1 MHRRQCR
8 VVRNSIDGSVG
19 RQHAGS
25 GKRPQAS
32 ESVFDALDD
41 RRLDAGVL
49 QAHGQIVGAR
59 AAGKHHR
66 IRLVGELFEIDIPN
80 PRNVAAISYL
90 VVDEEGHHLGAPV
103 GFHDLQVLVEARG
116 VLRQVQQHVATTQTV
131 TLQTAVARVES
142 ILGPL
147 EIGRGNAHL
156 AAKGIGGHKIVGG
169 VGRRLRRMHRFA
181 AGRPADLHGHASGPD
196 GDVAPGEVQRRAREV
211 ALVAEIVAE
220 LTVLAVMVAHH
231 AVALLAHLGVGDG
244 VLGQAHRLAQTIGDR
259 VVGHLVGNAGA
270 QRVVGVVHEHGV
282 RRGGQRA
289 CNGRLDAVDFAAAV
303 ELVAEQIQQQHV
315 VRVQMRQHMG
325 KPQLVAFED
334 APLGGRLLQKRR
346 GNAGGQIGPGAVA
359 DNSASSGFKGIGQK
373 VVRRGL
379 PVGTHCDDRTLRAL
393 AAQLIKQR
401 RINLERDLPRQ
412 VGRRTVRHMAQPPG
426 RNGTGRLRKRKPQA
440 HTRTSL
446 LLRGD
451 GRADCR
457 TQASRTIQFQFT
469 LPVFSMTTSI
479 ALEHPPPPRPT
490 AFPD

>member
-32 ESVFDALDD
+32 ESVFDVLDD

-66 IRLVGELFEIDIPN
+66 IRLAGKLFEIDIPN

-131 TLQTAVARVES
+131 TLQAAVARVES

-156 AAKGIGGHKIVGG
+156 AAKGIRGHKIVGG
-169 VGRRLRRMHRFA
+169 IGRRLRRMHRFTA
-181 AGRPADLHGHASGPD
+181 SRPADLHGHASGPD
-196 GDVAPGEVQRRAREV
+196 GDVAPSEVQRRAREV

-244 VLGQAHRLAQTIGDR
+244 VLGQAHRLAQAKGDRTIG
-259 VVGHLVGNAGA
+259 HLIGDTGA
-270 QRVVGVVHEHGV
+270 QRVIGVVHEHGV

-289 CNGRLDAVDFAAAV
+289 RNGRLDAVDFAAAV
-303 ELVAEQIQQQHV
+303 ELVAKQIQQQHI
-315 VRVQMRQHMG
+315 VRAQMRQHVG

-346 GNAGGQIGPGAVA
+346 GNASGQIGPGAVA

-451 GRADCR
+451 SRADCR
-457 TQASRTIQFQFT
+457 TQASRTVQFQLT
-469 LPVFSMTTSI
+469 LPVFSMAISI
-479 ALEHPPPPRPT
+479 ALERPPPPRPT

>member
-25 GKRPQAS
+25 GKRPQAG
-32 ESVFDALDD
+32 ESVFDVLDD
-41 RRLDAGVL
+41 RRLNASVL

-66 IRLVGELFEIDIPN
+66 IRLAGKLFEIDIPN

-131 TLQTAVARVES
+131 TLQAAVARVES

-196 GDVAPGEVQRRAREV
+196 GDVAPSEVQRRAREV

-220 LTVLAVMVAHH
+220 LAVLAVMVAHH

-244 VLGQAHRLAQTIGDR
+244 VLGQAHRLAQAKGDRTIG
-259 VVGHLVGNAGA
+259 HLIGDTGA
-270 QRVVGVVHEHGV
+270 QRVIGVVHEHGV

-289 CNGRLDAVDFAAAV
+289 RNGRLDAVDFSATV
-303 ELVAEQIQQQHV
+303 ELVAKQIQQQHI
-315 VRVQMRQHMG
+315 VRAQMREHVG

-346 GNAGGQIGPGAVA
+346 GNASGQIGPGAVA

-451 GRADCR
+451 SRADCR
-457 TQASRTIQFQFT
+457 TQASRTVQFQFT
-469 LPVFSMTTSI
+469 LPVFSMATSI
-479 ALEHPPPPRPT
+479 ALERPPPPRPT